1 MGLKKDIIKERLK
14 EAFGNDTQTVI
25 GKKINVVQGTVS
37 KVLSGDQEPTAEM
50 LYNVAQV
57 YDVSVDWL
65 LGLTGEKKIAK
76 QNMSYGDILKMFSV
90 LGEKGALWPYPAI
103 MHTID
108 DMDKELPWVT
118 HVGIGDEILQSI
130 MAEWAKMLQN
140 PEDIYHLWL
149 DKRLNEYSEI
159 DYISWDEGVKKFFY
173 ECRPLQGVSHDF
185 LKKFASAYKEK
196 NCQGNE
202 TK

>member
-1 MGLKKDIIKERLK
+1 MELKKDIIKERLK

-50 LYNVAQV
+50 LYSVAQV

-65 LGLTGEKKIAK
+65 LGLTEEKKIAK
-76 QNMSYGDILKMFSV
+76 QNMSYGDILKMFSA
-90 LGEKGALWPYPAI
+90 LSKSGALWPFPNNMVTKDGI
-103 MHTID
+103 NQ
-108 DMDKELPWVT
+108 ELPMVT

-130 MAEWAKMLQN
+130 FYEWKTMLSSQ
-140 PEDIYHLWL
+140 EDIYQMWL
-149 DKRLNEYSEI
+149 DKRLKEYSEI
-159 DYISWDEGVKKFFY
+159 DYISWNEDVKNFFY
-173 ECRPLQGVSHDF
+173 ECRPLHGVSHDF
-185 LKKFASAYKEK
+185 LKEFVSACKEK